1 MSQSEKTND
10 PAPDTIA
17 LARSSAATRVDAAHV
32 RQDEA
37 ISGDFATAESDGG
50 QAVMSAT
57 APQMSV
63 VATIQQVRAQAAQL
77 AAHLQRQQTTVDHRE
92 AELNARLAGME
103 KEIRGARLWL
113 NERHAELAQQK
124 TDLDRRAREITER
137 ETALNRGAKGDR
149 GRSRATEGSVSD
161 EAQHAQ
167 RKSELD
173 RREAELDAMQAR
185 LAAQFSAGEQAQ
197 DIEQAMR
204 ALATREKN
212 LDRAEALLA
221 GEQSQLEHARRQL
234 ADERA
239 RHAESAQADRQRLA
253 ESERRTIAQ
262 HDRIRHDLARQS
274 DELAARHA
282 ALERMRA
289 DIARSQQEALQIR
302 LATEEL
308 WARLCGTMAP
318 AALTQSLAQIRLKL
332 AEEQRLAR
340 DELARQKTELS
351 ALGARVAQQHGKLVH
366 EREELQTWA
375 VQRQK
380 ELEKHSG
387 MLVAAQQRIDEE
399 RSVFHDQSA
408 QWQED
413 RARLQAEIRRLLR
426 QAHRVDCVAA

>member
-1 MSQSEKTND
+1 MSLAEKTND
-10 PAPDTIA
+10 PAPDMI
-17 LARSSAATRVDAAHV
+17 ARSSAATRVDAAHV
-32 RQDEA
+32 RQGESV
-37 ISGDFATAESDGG
+37 SGDFATFESEAG
-50 QAVMSAT
+50 QAMMSAT
-57 APQMSV
+57 APQLSV

-77 AAHLQRQQTTVDHRE
+77 AAHLQRQQATVDHRE

-103 KEIRGARLWL
+103 TEIRGARLWL

-124 TDLDRRAREITER
+124 TDLDRRAREIAQNEA
-137 ETALNRGAKGDR
+137 ALNRGAKGDR
-149 GRSRATEGSVSD
+149 GRSRPAEHWATD
-161 EAQHAQ
+161 EAQHLQ
-167 RKSELD
+167 RNAELD
-173 RREAELDAMQAR
+173 RREAELDAMRAR

-204 ALATREKN
+204 ALETREKN

-221 GEQSQLEHARRQL
+221 GEQSQLERARRQL
-234 ADERA
+234 AEERA
-239 RHAESAQADRQRLA
+239 RHAQTAQAERQRLA
-253 ESERRTIAQ
+253 EGERRTIAQ
-262 HDRIRHDLARQS
+262 HDRIRRDLARQS

-289 DIARSQQEALQIR
+289 DIARSQQEALEMR

-340 DELARQKTELS
+340 DELARQKTELN
-351 ALGARVAQQHGKLVH
+351 ALGARVAQQHGKLAR

-380 ELEKHSG
+380 ELEKNSG
-387 MLVAAQQRIDEE
+387 VLVAAQQRIDEE
-399 RSVFHDQSA
+399 RSAFHDESA
-408 QWQED
+408 QWQEEL
-413 RARLQAEIRRLLR
+413 ARLQAEIRRLLR
-426 QAHRVDCVAA
+426 QAHRVDGVAA